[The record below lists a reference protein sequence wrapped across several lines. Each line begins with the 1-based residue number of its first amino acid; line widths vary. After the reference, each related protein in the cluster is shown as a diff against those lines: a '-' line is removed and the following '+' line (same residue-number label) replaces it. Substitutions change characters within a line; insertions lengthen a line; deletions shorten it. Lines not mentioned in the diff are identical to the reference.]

1 MAEVMAQVE
10 PQTIKLKDCDPNF
23 VNEVISAGGKN
34 AHICFQCGTCT
45 AGCPTVYAMDYT
57 PRQILRMVNLG
68 MRDEVLKSGT
78 IWLCASCYTCQSR
91 CPRGVEI
98 TSLMGALKSIAIKED
113 VDVKN
118 IKGPAFYNSFIDVTM
133 SKGRMFEPMLF
144 LKFTMK
150 SEASLTA
157 VAKAMMKDAPFG
169 MKLVMKGKMAF
180 VPHKI
185 KHTEHLKIIYDNIK
199 KMETEMKMGGESK

>member
-1 MAEVMAQVE
+1 MAEVMAQVV
-10 PQTIKLKDCDPNF
+10 PQQTIKLKDCDPNF
-23 VNEVISAGGKN
+23 VKEVIKAGGKN

-68 MRDEVLKSGT
+68 MKDKVLQSGT

-98 TSLMGALKSIAIKED
+98 TSLMGALKSLAIKEG

-118 IKGPAFYNSFIDVTM
+118 IKGPAFYNSFIDIAM
-133 SKGRMFEPMLF
+133 SNGRMFEPMLF
-144 LKFTMK
+144 LKFAMK
-150 SEASLTA
+150 SEGSLTGA
-157 VAKAMMKDAPFG
+157 AKAMMKDAPFG

-185 KHTEHLKIIYDNIK
+185 KQSKQLKTIYENIK
-199 KMETEMKMGGESK
+199 KMEGESE